1 MHQGVDARWVVPRK
15 LHMQISSLQI
25 IFSGGFLMSF
35 RQISAAVDL
44 PAVEHQI
51 LKFWRDNSVFE
62 KTVNSREDG
71 PAWTFYEGPPTAN
84 GMPGTHHIEARVFKD
99 VFPRFHTM
107 KGKYVERKAG
117 WDCHG
122 LPVEIAVEKE
132 LGFSGKGDIEKYGI
146 SQFNDKCRESVQR
159 HVSAFT
165 EMTDRMGFWVD
176 FDQAYWT
183 MSPEYVE
190 SVWWSLK
197 EIWKKGLL
205 VQDHRV
211 APYCPRC
218 GTGLSDH
225 ELAQGYETV
234 TDPSVF
240 VRFPVTSGELQK
252 LKASLLV
259 WTTTPW
265 TLVSN
270 TAIAVHPEVEYVVV
284 QVSVEEQEDE
294 VLVVAKALME
304 SVKGDKKILKT
315 ILGKDLEKTTYQRPF
330 DYVEIPDAHYVVL
343 ATYVTTEDGTGLVH
357 QSPAFGAD
365 DLAVCRS
372 YGLPVVNPIAP
383 DGKFLKEVPV
393 VGGVFFKD
401 ADKTLV
407 KELKATGALYKH
419 QQYEHSYPHCWRCH
433 TALMYYAQPSWYI
446 RTTSIKDALLR
457 ENASTDWH
465 PETIKEGRY
474 GDWLN
479 NNIDW
484 ALSRNR
490 YWGTPLPIW
499 RCENKH
505 EICVDSLKELGQ
517 LAGKE
522 LSNLDPHRP
531 FVDDIT
537 FKCSQCDST
546 MIRVPE
552 VIDCW
557 YDSGAMPFAQWGY
570 PHKEG
575 SVEKFKASYPAD
587 FICEAIDQTRG
598 WFYTLMTIGTLVF
611 DRSSYKTVLCLG
623 HILDKD
629 GRKMSKHLGNVLEP
643 MALMDQHGADAV
655 RWYMLAAGSPW
666 SARRVGHENLN
677 EVVRKTLLTYWNTV
691 SFHALYA
698 KASNFELSQTPLLA
712 DRPLMDK
719 WIISELNLLIA
730 NVDKALEGFDS
741 QVAGRELAKFI
752 DDLSNWYVRR
762 SRRRFWDGDVAAL
775 ATLHECLV
783 TLTQLLAPLV
793 PFITE
798 HVWQELVRPTDPTSP
813 LSVHLSDFPISKS
826 AEINRELGNQV
837 ELTRRIVELG
847 RATRAE
853 SGIKIRQPLGR
864 ALIAAKG
871 WSDLPEQMREQ
882 IADELNV
889 MELEDIANADG
900 DLVDV
905 SVKANFKSLGAKFG
919 GAVQEIAKAIAGVD
933 PTELVKQLRNQG
945 STSIAS
951 WTISLEDLVITEV
964 PKSGWSVSSHDGESV
979 ALDLQLTPALIL
991 AGNVREVIRFIQERR
1006 KSEGFDISD
1015 RINVAWNGIPEI
1027 IAAIESDRSRIENEV
1042 LAVSMLHDGT
1052 IAIGDSEIGLEVV
1065 LTKSG

>member
-1 MHQGVDARWVVPRK
+1 MRP
-15 LHMQISSLQI
+15 IP
-25 IFSGGFLMSF
+25 
-35 RQISAAVDL
+35 AAIDL
-44 PAVEHQI
+44 PGMERSI
-51 LKFWRDNSVFE
+51 LDFWRTNSIFE
-62 KTVNSREDG
+62 ASTQAREG
-71 PAWTFYEGPPTAN
+71 AQPWTFYEGPPTAN

-99 VFPRFHTM
+99 VFPRYQTM
-107 KGKYVERKAG
+107 KGKHVTRKAG

-146 SQFNDKCRESVQR
+146 AAFNDKCRESVTR
-159 HVSAFT
+159 HVDAFT
-165 EMTDRMGFWVD
+165 TMTNRMGFWVY

-183 MSPEYVE
+183 MAPEYVE

-234 TDPSVF
+234 TDPSVY
-240 VRFPVTSGELQK
+240 VSFPVTSGELAD
-252 LKASLLV
+252 LGAALLV

-270 TAIAVHPEVEYVVV
+270 TAVAVHPDVDYAVAEVVV
-284 QVSVEEQEDE
+284 EENRE
-294 VLVVAKALME
+294 VLVVAEALLGALTGE
-304 SVKGDKKILKT
+304 VKVLKVVKGR
-315 ILGKDLEKTTYQRPF
+315 DLERVTYKRPL
-330 DYVEIPDAHYVVL
+330 DLIEIPDSHFIVL
-343 ATYVTTEDGTGLVH
+343 AAYVTTEDGTGLVH

-383 DGKFLKEVPV
+383 DGKFLADVAL
-393 VGGVFFKD
+393 VGGLFFKD

-407 KELKATGALYKH
+407 KELKSRGVLYKH
-419 QQYEHSYPHCWRCH
+419 QPFEHSYPHCWRCH
-433 TALMYYAQPSWYI
+433 TALIYYAQPSWYI
-446 RTTSIKDALLR
+446 RTTSIKDALIR
-457 ENASTDWH
+457 ENNKTDWH
-465 PETIKEGRY
+465 PETIKTGRY

-499 RCENKH
+499 RCEEKH
-505 EICVDSLKELGQ
+505 EVCVDSLAELGA
-517 LAGKE
+517 LAGQE

-537 FKCSQCDST
+537 FACAQCSKVMQ
-546 MIRVPE
+546 RVPE

-570 PHKEG
+570 PHKPG
-575 SVEKFKASYPAD
+575 SVEKFKAAYPAD

-611 DRSSYKTVLCLG
+611 DQSSYKSVLCLG

-643 MALMDQHGADAV
+643 ISLMDQHGADAV

-666 SARRVGHENLN
+666 SARRVGHDAISD
-677 EVVRKTLLTYWNTV
+677 VVRKTLLTYWNTI
-691 SFHALYA
+691 SFHTLYA
-698 KASNFELSQTPLLA
+698 EASGFELSQSPDIK
-712 DRPLMDK
+712 DRSMMDK
-719 WIISELNLLIA
+719 WIISELNALIQE
-730 NVDKALEGFDS
+730 VDNSYSEFDS
-741 QVAGRELAKFI
+741 QNAGKALARFI

-762 SRRRFWDGDVAAL
+762 SRRRFWDGDTAAL

-783 TLTQLLAPLV
+783 SLTQLLAPMV

-798 HVWQELVRPTDPTSP
+798 HVWQELVKVADPTAAA
-813 LSVHLSDFPISKS
+813 SVHLTNFPIAIPSL
-826 AEINRELGNQV
+826 INLDLNGQV
-837 ELTRRIVELG
+837 AMTRRVVELG
-847 RATRAE
+847 RSARAE
-853 SGIKIRQPLGR
+853 SAIKIRQPLQR
-864 ALIAAKG
+864 ALISANG
-871 WSDLPEQMREQ
+871 WSTLPTDMKEQ

-889 MELEDIANADG
+889 IDLADIADADG
-900 DLVDV
+900 DLVDI
-905 SVKANFKSLGAKFG
+905 SIKANFKSLGAKFG
-919 GAVQEIAKAIAGVD
+919 KEVQDIAKAIAATNA
-933 PTELVKQLRNQG
+933 TEFVKGLRKTG
-945 STSIAS
+945 SAKVGTWEIDLA
-951 WTISLEDLVITEV
+951 DLVVTEV
-964 PKSGWSVSSHDGESV
+964 PKSGWMVASHDGESV
-979 ALDLQLTPALIL
+979 ALDLSLTPELIE

-1006 KSEGFDISD
+1006 KSDGFEISD
-1015 RINVAWNGIPEI
+1015 RIKVRWN
-1027 IAAIESDRSRIENEV
+1027 A
-1042 LAVSMLHDGT
+1042 
-1052 IAIGDSEIGLEVV
+1052 
-1065 LTKSG
+1065 

>member
-1 MHQGVDARWVVPRK
+1 MRPIPAAIDLPGMERSILDFWRTNSIFEASTDARE
-15 LHMQISSLQI
+15 
-25 IFSGGFLMSF
+25 GG
-35 RQISAAVDL
+35 Q
-44 PAVEHQI
+44 P
-51 LKFWRDNSVFE
+51 
-62 KTVNSREDG
+62 
-71 PAWTFYEGPPTAN
+71 WTFYEGPPTAN

-99 VFPRFHTM
+99 VFPRYQTM
-107 KGKYVERKAG
+107 KGKYVTRKAG

-146 SQFNDKCRESVQR
+146 AAFNDKCRESVTR
-159 HVSAFT
+159 HVDAFT
-165 EMTDRMGFWVD
+165 TMTNRMGFWVD

-183 MSPEYVE
+183 MAPEYVE

-234 TDPSVF
+234 TDPSVY
-240 VRFPVTSGELQK
+240 VRFPITSGELAD
-252 LKASLLV
+252 LGAALLV

-270 TAIAVHPEVEYVVV
+270 TAVAVHPDVDYAVAEVI
-284 QVSVEEQEDE
+284 VEENRE
-294 VLVVAKALME
+294 VLVVAEALLGSLAGE
-304 SVKGDKKILKT
+304 VKVLKT
-315 ILGKDLEKTTYQRPF
+315 IKGKDLERVTYKRPL
-330 DYVEIPDAHYVVL
+330 DLIEIPDSHFIVL

-365 DLAVCRS
+365 DLAVCRG

-383 DGKFLKEVPV
+383 DGTFLPDVPL
-393 VGGVFFKD
+393 VGGVFFKE

-407 KELKATGALYKH
+407 KELKSRGVLYKH
-419 QQYEHSYPHCWRCH
+419 QPFEHPYPHCWRCH
-433 TALMYYAQPSWYI
+433 TALIYYAQPSWYI
-446 RTTSIKDALLR
+446 RTTSIKDELIR
-457 ENASTDWH
+457 ENAKTDWH
-465 PETIKEGRY
+465 PETIKTGRY

-499 RCENKH
+499 RCEDKH
-505 EICVDSLKELGQ
+505 EVCVDSLAELGA
-517 LAGKE
+517 LAGQE

-537 FKCSQCDST
+537 FACAQCSKT
-546 MIRVPE
+546 MTRVPE

-570 PHKEG
+570 PHKPG
-575 SVEKFKASYPAD
+575 SVEKFKAAYPAD

-611 DRSSYKTVLCLG
+611 DQSSYKSVLCLG

-643 MALMDQHGADAV
+643 ISLMDQHGADAV

-666 SARRVGHENLN
+666 SARRVGHDAISD
-677 EVVRKTLLTYWNTV
+677 VVRKTLLTYWNTI
-691 SFHALYA
+691 SFHTLYA
-698 KASNFELSQTPLLA
+698 EASSFELSQSPALK
-712 DRPLMDK
+712 DRSMMDK
-719 WIISELNLLIA
+719 WIISELNALIA
-730 NVDKALEGFDS
+730 EVDLAYSEFDS
-741 QVAGRELAKFI
+741 QNAGKALARFI

-762 SRRRFWDGDVAAL
+762 SRRRFWDGDTAAL

-783 TLTQLLAPLV
+783 TLTQLLAPMV

-798 HVWQELVRPTDPTSP
+798 HVWQELVKVANPDAAA
-813 LSVHLSDFPISKS
+813 SVHLTDFPVADK
-826 AEINRELGNQV
+826 AAINSELNAQV
-837 ELTRRIVELG
+837 AMTRRVVELG
-847 RATRAE
+847 RAARAE
-853 SGIKIRQPLGR
+853 SAIKIRQPLQR
-864 ALIAAKG
+864 ALISATG
-871 WSDLPEQMREQ
+871 WSTLPSDMKEQ

-889 MELEDIANADG
+889 IDLADIADADG
-900 DLVDV
+900 DLVDI

-919 GAVQEIAKAIAGVD
+919 KEVQDIAKAISAID
-933 PTELVKQLRNQG
+933 ATALVKELRKSG
-945 STSIAS
+945 SAKVAS
-951 WTISLEDLVITEV
+951 WEIDLADLVVTEV
-964 PKSGWSVSSHDGESV
+964 PKSGWMVASHDGESV
-979 ALDLQLTPALIL
+979 ALDLALTPALIE

-1006 KSEGFDISD
+1006 KSDGFEISD
-1015 RINVAWNGIPEI
+1015 RIKVRWNAEGSVV
-1027 IAAIESDRSRIENEV
+1027 AAIEAAKTHISDEV
-1042 LAVSMLHDGT
+1042 LALEFVHD
-1052 IAIGDSEIGLEVV
+1052 ASLASGDNELGIEVV
-1065 LTKSG
+1065 LVKA

>member
-1 MHQGVDARWVVPRK
+1 MTIRPVPA
-15 LHMQISSLQI
+15 QI
-25 IFSGGFLMSF
+25 
-35 RQISAAVDL
+35 DL
-44 PAVEHQI
+44 PAMERSI
-51 LKFWRDNSVFE
+51 LDFWREQKIFE
-62 KTVNSREDG
+62 ASTTARQNGE
-71 PAWTFYEGPPTAN
+71 PWTFYEGPPTAN

-99 VFPRFHTM
+99 VFPRYQTM
-107 KGKYVERKAG
+107 KGKYVTRKAG

-146 SQFNDKCRESVQR
+146 AAFNDKCRDSVTR
-159 HVSAFT
+159 HVGAFT
-165 EMTDRMGFWVD
+165 TMTNRMGFWVD

-183 MSPEYVE
+183 MAPEYVE

-234 TDPSVF
+234 IDPSVY
-240 VRFPVTSGELQK
+240 VRFPVTSGELAD
-252 LKASLLV
+252 LGAALLV

-270 TAIAVHPEVEYVVV
+270 TAIAVNPEVDYVVAEV
-284 QVSVEEQEDE
+284 TVEDAKEILIVAEPLLSALTGE
-294 VLVVAKALME
+294 V
-304 SVKGDKKILKT
+304 KILKV
-315 ILGKDLEKTTYQRPF
+315 LKGRDLERVTYKRPL
-330 DYVEIPDAHYVVL
+330 DLIEIPDSHFVVL
-343 ATYVTTEDGTGLVH
+343 ADYVTTEDGTGLVH

-365 DLAVCRS
+365 DLAVCRA

-383 DGKFLKEVPV
+383 NGTFLSDVPL
-393 VGGVFFKD
+393 VGGLFFKD
-401 ADKTLV
+401 ADKSLV
-407 KELKATGALYKH
+407 KELKSRGVLYKH
-419 QQYEHSYPHCWRCH
+419 QPYEHPYPHCWRCH
-433 TALMYYAQPSWYI
+433 TALIYYAQPSWYI
-446 RTTSIKDALLR
+446 RTTSIKDELIR
-457 ENASTDWH
+457 ENNQTNWY
-465 PETIKEGRY
+465 PETIKTGRY

-499 RCENKH
+499 RCEEKH
-505 EICVDSLKELGQ
+505 EICVDSLKELGE

-537 FKCSQCDST
+537 FPCATCSKE
-546 MIRVPE
+546 MVRVPE

-570 PHKEG
+570 PHKPG
-575 SVEKFKASYPAD
+575 SVEKFKAAYPAD

-611 DRSSYKTVLCLG
+611 DQSSYKNVLCLG

-629 GRKMSKHLGNVLEP
+629 GRKMSKHLGNVIEP
-643 MALMDQHGADAV
+643 IALMDQHGADAV

-666 SARRVGHENLN
+666 SARRVGHDAISD
-677 EVVRKTLLTYWNTV
+677 VVRKTLLTYWNTI
-691 SFHALYA
+691 SFHTLYA
-698 KASNFELSQTPLLA
+698 QSSNFEISQIPA
-712 DRPLMDK
+712 VKDRSMMDH
-719 WIISELNLLIA
+719 WILSELNSLIA
-730 NVDKALEGFDS
+730 EVDQAYAEFDS
-741 QVAGRELAKFI
+741 QSAGRVLARFI

-775 ATLHECLV
+775 GTLHECLV
-783 TLTQLLAPLV
+783 TLTQLLSPMV

-798 HVWQELVRPTDPTSP
+798 HVWQELVKPADASAAD
-813 LSVHLSDFPISKS
+813 SVHLTDFPIADKGLV
-826 AEINRELGNQV
+826 NLELNAQV
-837 ELTRRIVELG
+837 ALTRRIVELG
-847 RATRAE
+847 RAARAE
-853 SGIKIRQPLGR
+853 SAIKIRQPLQR
-864 ALIAAKG
+864 ALISAPGWAK
-871 WSDLPEQMREQ
+871 LPKDMRDQ

-889 MELEDIANADG
+889 IDLADIADADG
-900 DLVDV
+900 DLVNI
-905 SVKANFKSLGAKFG
+905 SVKANFKTLGAKFG
-919 GAVQEIAKAIAGVD
+919 KSVQEISKAIAAVD
-933 PTELVKQLRNQG
+933 ATALVKQLRKSG
-945 STSIAS
+945 SAKVADWEIE
-951 WTISLEDLVITEV
+951 LGDLVVTEV
-964 PKSGWSVSSHDGESV
+964 PKSGWMVASHEGESV
-979 ALDLQLTPALIL
+979 ALDLALSQPLID

-1006 KSEGFDISD
+1006 KSDGFEISD
-1015 RINVAWNGIPEI
+1015 RIKVRWNVDPAIVSA
-1027 IAAIESDRSRIENEV
+1027 IAEAAAHISDEV
-1042 LAVSMLHDGT
+1042 LALEFTQDQSLAAGENDL
-1052 IAIGDSEIGLEVV
+1052 AISVV
-1065 LTKSG
+1065 LVKA

>member
-1 MHQGVDARWVVPRK
+1 MNSPKKMRP
-15 LHMQISSLQI
+15 
-25 IFSGGFLMSF
+25 
-35 RQISAAVDL
+35 ISAAIDL
-44 PAVEHQI
+44 PGMERSI
-51 LKFWRDNSVFE
+51 LDFWSKNSIFE
-62 KTVNSREDG
+62 ASTQARSGAEPWN
-71 PAWTFYEGPPTAN
+71 FYEGPPTAN

-99 VFPRFHTM
+99 VFPRYQTM
-107 KGKYVERKAG
+107 KGKYVTRKAG

-146 SQFNDKCRESVQR
+146 AAFNDKCRESVTR
-159 HVSAFT
+159 HVGAFT
-165 EMTDRMGFWVD
+165 AMTNRMGFWVD

-183 MSPEYVE
+183 MAPEYVE

-234 TDPSVF
+234 TDPSVY
-240 VRFPVTSGELQK
+240 VRFPVTSGDLAELG
-252 LKASLLV
+252 ANLLV

-270 TAIAVHPEVEYVVV
+270 TAVAVHPDVDYSVVEVIL
-284 QVSVEEQEDE
+284 EENRE
-294 VLVVAKALME
+294 VLVVAEALLSALTGE
-304 SVKGDKKILKT
+304 IRVLKT
-315 ILGKDLEKTTYQRPF
+315 VKGKDLERVTYKRPL
-330 DYVEIPDAHYVVL
+330 DLIEIPDSHFIVL

-365 DLAVCRS
+365 DLAVCRA

-383 DGKFLKEVPV
+383 DGTFSPEVPL
-393 VGGVFFKD
+393 VGGVFFKE

-407 KELKATGALYKH
+407 KELKSRGVLYKH
-419 QQYEHSYPHCWRCH
+419 QPFEHPYPHCWRCH
-433 TALMYYAQPSWYI
+433 TALIYYAQPSWYI
-446 RTTSIKDALLR
+446 RTTSIKAELIR
-457 ENASTDWH
+457 ENAKTDWH
-465 PETIKEGRY
+465 PETIKTGRY

-490 YWGTPLPIW
+490 FWGTPLPIW
-499 RCENKH
+499 RCEDKH
-505 EICVDSLKELGQ
+505 EVCVDSLSELGS

-537 FKCSQCDST
+537 FACAECSKI
-546 MIRVPE
+546 MVRVPE

-570 PHKEG
+570 PHKPG
-575 SVEKFKASYPAD
+575 SVEKFKAAYPAD

-611 DRSSYKTVLCLG
+611 DKSSYKSVLCLG

-643 MALMDQHGADAV
+643 ISLMDQHGADAV

-666 SARRVGHENLN
+666 SARRVGHDAISD
-677 EVVRKTLLTYWNTV
+677 VVRKTLLTYWNTI
-691 SFHALYA
+691 SFHTLYA
-698 KASNFELSQTPLLA
+698 EASGFELSQSPA
-712 DRPLMDK
+712 VKDRSMMDK
-719 WIISELNLLIA
+719 WIISELNSLVQE
-730 NVDKALEGFDS
+730 VDKSYSEFDS
-741 QVAGRELAKFI
+741 QNAGRVLAKFI

-762 SRRRFWDGDVAAL
+762 SRRRFWDGETAAL

-783 TLTQLLAPLV
+783 TLTQLLAPMV

-798 HVWQELVRPTDPTSP
+798 HVWQELVKVADPSAAS
-813 LSVHLSDFPISKS
+813 SVHLTDFPIADPSF
-826 AEINRELGNQV
+826 INLDLNAQV
-837 ELTRRIVELG
+837 AMTRRVVELG
-847 RATRAE
+847 RSARAE
-853 SGIKIRQPLGR
+853 SAIKIRQPLQR
-864 ALIAAKG
+864 ALISATG
-871 WSDLPEQMREQ
+871 WSTLPVDMKAQ

-889 MELEDIANADG
+889 IDLADIADADG
-900 DLVDV
+900 DLVDI

-919 GAVQEIAKAIAGVD
+919 KEVQDIAKAIAGTD
-933 PTELVKQLRNQG
+933 ATELVKGLRKNG
-945 STSIAS
+945 SAKVGS
-951 WTISLEDLVITEV
+951 WEIDLADLVVTEV
-964 PKSGWSVSSHDGESV
+964 PKSGWMVASHDGESV
-979 ALDLQLTPALIL
+979 ALDLSLSPALIE
-991 AGNVREVIRFIQERR
+991 AGHVREVIRFIQERR
-1006 KSEGFDISD
+1006 KSDGFEISD
-1015 RINVAWNGIPEI
+1015 RIKVRWNADPSVAS
-1027 IAAIESDRSRIENEV
+1027 AIENAKSHISDEV
-1042 LAVSMLHDGT
+1042 LAVEFEKDTT
-1052 IAIGDSEIGLEVV
+1052 ITASDNELGIEVF
-1065 LTKSG
+1065 LNKA

>member
-1 MHQGVDARWVVPRK
+1 MRP
-15 LHMQISSLQI
+15 IP
-25 IFSGGFLMSF
+25 
-35 RQISAAVDL
+35 AAIDL
-44 PAVEHQI
+44 PGMERSI
-51 LKFWRDNSVFE
+51 LDFWRTNSIFE
-62 KTVNSREDG
+62 ASTQAREG
-71 PAWTFYEGPPTAN
+71 AQPWTFYEGPPTAN

-99 VFPRFHTM
+99 VFPRYQTM
-107 KGKYVERKAG
+107 KGKYVTRKAG

-132 LGFSGKGDIEKYGI
+132 LGFTGKGDIEKYGI
-146 SQFNDKCRESVQR
+146 AAFNDKCRESVTR
-159 HVSAFT
+159 HVDAFT
-165 EMTDRMGFWVD
+165 TMTNRMGFWVD

-183 MSPEYVE
+183 MAPEYVE

-234 TDPSVF
+234 TDPSVY
-240 VRFPVTSGELQK
+240 VRFPVTSGELAD
-252 LKASLLV
+252 LGAALLV

-270 TAIAVHPEVEYVVV
+270 TAVAVHPDVDYAVAEVVV
-284 QVSVEEQEDE
+284 EENRE
-294 VLVVAKALME
+294 VLVVAEALLSALSGE
-304 SVKGDKKILKT
+304 VKVLKV
-315 ILGKDLEKTTYQRPF
+315 IKGKDLERVTYKRPL
-330 DYVEIPDAHYVVL
+330 DLIEIPDSHFIVL

-365 DLAVCRS
+365 DLAVCRG

-383 DGKFLKEVPV
+383 DGKFLADVPL
-393 VGGVFFKD
+393 VGGVFFKE

-407 KELKATGALYKH
+407 KELKSRGVLYKH
-419 QQYEHSYPHCWRCH
+419 QPFEHPYPHCWRCH
-433 TALMYYAQPSWYI
+433 TALIYYAQPSWYI
-446 RTTSIKDALLR
+446 RTTSIKDELIR
-457 ENASTDWH
+457 ENNKTNWH
-465 PETIKEGRY
+465 PETIKTGRY

-490 YWGTPLPIW
+490 FWGTPLPIW
-499 RCENKH
+499 RCEDKH
-505 EICVDSLKELGQ
+505 EVCVDSLAELGA
-517 LAGKE
+517 LAGQE

-537 FKCSQCDST
+537 FPCAQCSKV
-546 MIRVPE
+546 MNRVPE

-570 PHKEG
+570 PHKPG
-575 SVEKFKASYPAD
+575 SVEKFKAAYPAD

-611 DRSSYKTVLCLG
+611 DQSSYKSVLCLG

-643 MALMDQHGADAV
+643 ISLMDQHGADAV

-666 SARRVGHENLN
+666 SARRVGHDAISD
-677 EVVRKTLLTYWNTV
+677 VVRKTLLTYWNTI
-691 SFHALYA
+691 SFHTLYA
-698 KASNFELSQTPLLA
+698 EASGFELSQSPALK
-712 DRPLMDK
+712 DRSMMDK
-719 WIISELNLLIA
+719 WIISELNALVQE
-730 NVDKALEGFDS
+730 VDKSYSEFDS
-741 QVAGRELAKFI
+741 QNAGKALARFI

-762 SRRRFWDGDVAAL
+762 SRRRFWDGDAAAL

-783 TLTQLLAPLV
+783 SLTQLLSPMV

-798 HVWQELVRPTDPTSP
+798 HVWQELVKVADPSVAA
-813 LSVHLSDFPISKS
+813 SVHLTDFPIADPSR
-826 AEINRELGNQV
+826 INLELNAQV
-837 ELTRRIVELG
+837 AMTRRVVELG
-847 RATRAE
+847 RSARAE
-853 SGIKIRQPLGR
+853 SAIKIRQPLQR
-864 ALIAAKG
+864 ALISANG
-871 WSDLPEQMREQ
+871 WSTLPTDMKEQ

-889 MELEDIANADG
+889 IDLADIADADG
-900 DLVDV
+900 DLVDI

-919 GAVQEIAKAIAGVD
+919 KEVQDIAKAIAATD
-933 PTELVKQLRNQG
+933 PTELVKGLRKSG
-945 STSIAS
+945 SAKVGTWEIDLA
-951 WTISLEDLVITEV
+951 DLVVTEV
-964 PKSGWSVSSHDGESV
+964 PKSGWMVASHDGESV
-979 ALDLQLTPALIL
+979 ALDLALTTELIE

-1006 KSEGFDISD
+1006 KSDGFEISD
-1015 RINVAWNGIPEI
+1015 RIKVRWNAEPSVLS
-1027 IAAIESDRSRIENEV
+1027 AITSAKAHISDEV
-1042 LAVSMLHDGT
+1042 LALEFERDET
-1052 IAIGDSEIGLEVV
+1052 IATSDNELGIEVV
-1065 LTKSG
+1065 LKKA

>member
-1 MHQGVDARWVVPRK
+1 
-15 LHMQISSLQI
+15 MQRSSLQSL
-25 IFSGGFLMSF
+25 FSGGFFMSF
-35 RQISAAVDL
+35 RAIPAAVDL
-44 PAVEHQI
+44 PAVEHTI
-51 LKFWRDNSVFE
+51 LKFWRDNSIFE
-62 KTVNSREDG
+62 KTVTAREG
-71 PAWTFYEGPPTAN
+71 APTWTFYEGPPTAN

-99 VFPRFHTM
+99 LFPRFHTM
-107 KGKYVERKAG
+107 KGKQVTRKAG

-146 SQFNDKCRESVQR
+146 APFNDKCRESVQR
-159 HVSAFT
+159 HVTAFT
-165 EMTDRMGFWVD
+165 DMTDRMGFWVD
-176 FDQAYWT
+176 FDEAYWT

-240 VRFPVTSGELQK
+240 VRFPITSGDLVA

-270 TAIAVHPEVEYVVV
+270 TAIAVHPDVEYVAIEVT
-284 QVSVEEQEDE
+284 VEETTE
-294 VLVVAKALME
+294 VLVVAQNLMD
-304 SVKGDKKILKT
+304 SVKGEKRILKSM
-315 ILGKDLEKTTYQRPF
+315 LGKDLERTTYRRPF
-330 DYVEIPDAHYVVL
+330 DYIEIPDAHFVVL

-383 DGKFLKEVPV
+383 DGHFLPDVPV
-393 VGGVFFKD
+393 VAGMFFKD
-401 ADKTLV
+401 ADKPLV
-407 KELKATGALYKH
+407 KELKASGALYKH
-419 QQYEHSYPHCWRCH
+419 QQYEHTYPHCWRCH

-457 ENASTDWH
+457 ENAQTDWH

-474 GDWLN
+474 GDWLK

-490 YWGTPLPIW
+490 FWGTPLPIW
-499 RCENKH
+499 RCDNKH
-505 EICVDSLKELGQ
+505 EICVDSLKELGE
-517 LAGKE
+517 LAGQE
-522 LSNLDPHRP
+522 LANLDPHRP

-537 FKCSQCDST
+537 FACAECSET
-546 MIRVPE
+546 MTRVPE

-611 DRSSYKTVLCLG
+611 DQSSYKTVLCLG

-666 SARRVGHENLN
+666 AARRVGHESLN

-698 KASNFELSQTPLLA
+698 NAANFEISQTPALA
-712 DRPLMDK
+712 DRPLMDR
-719 WIISELNLLIA
+719 WIISELNILI
-730 NVDKALEGFDS
+730 NEVDVALSDFDS
-741 QVAGRELAKFI
+741 QIAGRALARFI

-762 SRRRFWDGDVAAL
+762 SRRRFWDGDTAAL
-775 ATLHECLV
+775 GTLHECLV
-783 TLTQLLAPLV
+783 TLTKLLAPLV

-798 HVWQELVRPTDPTSP
+798 QVWQELVRPTDSSAVA
-813 LSVHLSDFPISKS
+813 SVHLTDWPVAQASVIDL
-826 AEINRELGNQV
+826 ELGLQV
-837 ELTRRIVELG
+837 ALTRRIVELG

-864 ALIAAKG
+864 ALIAASG
-871 WSDLPEQMREQ
+871 WSTLPEQMREQ

-889 MELEDIANADG
+889 QTLEDIASADG
-900 DLVDV
+900 DLVDI

-919 GAVQEIAKAIAGVD
+919 GAVQEIAKAIAATD
-933 PTELVKQLRNQG
+933 ATELVKTLRSTG
-945 STSIAS
+945 STTVRTWEIELA
-951 WTISLEDLVITEV
+951 DLVITEV

-979 ALDLQLTPALIL
+979 ALDLELTPALIA
-991 AGNVREVIRFIQERR
+991 AGSVREVIRFIQERR
-1006 KSEGFDISD
+1006 KIDGFDISD
-1015 RINVAWNGIPEI
+1015 RINLTWNATDSIA
-1027 IAAIESDRSRIENEV
+1027 AAIESDKQHIADEV
-1042 LAVSMLHDGT
+1042 LALSILRDAT
-1052 IAIGDSEIGLEVV
+1052 ITVTDAEAGVEVV
-1065 LTKSG
+1065 LVKS